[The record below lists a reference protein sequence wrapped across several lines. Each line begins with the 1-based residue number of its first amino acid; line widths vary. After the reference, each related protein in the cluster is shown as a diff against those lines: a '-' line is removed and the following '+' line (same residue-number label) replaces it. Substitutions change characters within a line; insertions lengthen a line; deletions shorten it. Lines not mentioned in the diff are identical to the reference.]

1 MRKFLIVAAIL
12 AAFGT
17 APAVAQTKRAP
28 GLWTDALLTYS
39 GRASI
44 CRHRLEAAGH
54 PYASLRGRRGRGIV
68 SACARQLWYEH
79 REAIRAYYRRTS

>member
-1 MRKFLIVAAIL
+1 MLKILITAALFAAIGMTP
-12 AAFGT
+12 AT
-17 APAVAQTKRAP
+17 AQSKRAP

-54 PYASLRGRRGRGIV
+54 PYSSLRGKRGRGIV
-68 SACARQLWYEH
+68 SACARELWREH
-79 REAIRAYYRRTS
+79 REAIRAYYRRNS